1 MLFSVC
7 SVVRLLFFFSLVVL
21 SAASAGLA
29 WGADEPGA
37 RALQEHQI
45 MRQQQQE
52 TLHLRMQQQQRS
64 LQSPPAGAR
73 ESEELERLQIN
84 QEQRQ
89 QQLHY
94 RLDIEPPTAHPDDD
108 AGARRAKAG
117 LERQRAQ
124 RQSEQQLHRFDSE
137 LQQRVESGREEKAR
151 GEIRP
156 PEPPAAL
163 Q

>member
-1 MLFSVC
+1 MTGDRC
-7 SVVRLLFFFSLVVL
+7 NWLLAAVIGCVALV
-21 SAASAGLA
+21 ALA

-37 RALQEHQI
+37 RALHEQQM
-45 MRQQQQE
+45 MRQQQQD
-52 TLHLRMQQQQRS
+52 TLQLRMQQQQRS

-73 ESEELERLQIN
+73 EGEALERLQIN
-84 QEQRQ
+84 QQQRQ

-94 RLDIEPPTAHPDDD
+94 RQNIEPPTAHPDDD
-108 AGARRAKAG
+108 AGARRTKAE

-124 RQSEQQLHRFDSE
+124 RQGERQLQRFDSE
-137 LQQRVESGREEKAR
+137 LQQRVESGRGEKAR

-156 PEPPAAL
+156 PEPPATL

>member
-1 MLFSVC
+1 MTGDRC
-7 SVVRLLFFFSLVVL
+7 NRLLATVIGSVTLV
-21 SAASAGLA
+21 ALA

-37 RALQEHQI
+37 WARQEHQM

-52 TLHLRMQQQQRS
+52 TLQLRMQQQRS

-73 ESEELERLQIN
+73 EGEELQRLQIN

-94 RLDIEPPTAHPDDD
+94 RQDIELPTAHPDDA
-108 AGARRAKAG
+108 AGARRAKAE

-124 RQSEQQLHRFDSE
+124 RQGEQQLHRFDSE
-137 LQQRVESGREEKAR
+137 LQQRVESERGEKAR